1 MIVNIESWVPKPASA
16 FELEISES
24 EMISSVKAKLETRTG
39 VPVDQIELYLK
50 SWSYFLDDK
59 RRVSDYDK
67 IKEGS
72 TLKMLYK

>member
-1 MIVNIESWVPKPASA
+1 MIVYIEPWEPKPPSV

-39 VPVDQIELYLK
+39 IPADQIQLYVK
-50 SWSYFLDDK
+50 RWSYFLDDK

-67 IKEGS
+67 IEAGS
-72 TLKMLYK
+72 ILKMLYK